1 MLLLRNTPFRKHVDN
16 MENIIQ
22 SIRLIFDS
30 MMADGDKWPYILIGS
45 VLTLIAITQCVV
57 KLSAWVK
64 DYGYAKQKERLDRLT
79 VLKNARQNNPEILL
93 DAEIDA
99 VVEKLNE
106 YDAWRRWQQ
115 ERTETAHISLSEK
128 KCQKNF
134 SIRFALIY
142 SFFLLILWGI
152 LPLLKAIG
160 LFTPEDG
167 SILSNFSIGN
177 VIIPF
182 TLNLAIVWIFAYFV
196 AYYLYKEVKKSDD
209 PVSRWFFSWMST
221 SLLFSAMIAV
231 TVENSSKYTGKFLLA
246 EFALNAIVV
255 LLVLLGF
262 TVGRGCNYV
271 INRMVFSTRL
281 SDCEQYHT
289 PLSTSQI
296 NSGFARSNILFWA
309 VFSISFELLYSGTTI
324 TNSIMMLIY
333 IGLCLLSFFSGPICF
348 LVFIYCIVLGDG
360 FAFHGHKVTFYMN
373 TDKWFHDKEE
383 RVIVDK
389 DGYPTNPN
397 RENYSFKGWEQ
408 RNNKPRM
415 VKLDELLPREKCGKI
430 ELHAQWQELRH

>member
-1 MLLLRNTPFRKHVDN
+1 MLLLRNTPFRKHVYN

-22 SIRLIFDS
+22 AIRLIFDS

-115 ERTETAHISLSEK
+115 ERTEAAHISLSEK

-177 VIIPF
+177 VIIPLHPQPGNSLDF
-182 TLNLAIVWIFAYFV
+182 RIFC
-196 AYYLYKEVKKSDD
+196 
-209 PVSRWFFSWMST
+209 R
-221 SLLFSAMIAV
+221 
-231 TVENSSKYTGKFLLA
+231 
-246 EFALNAIVV
+246 
-255 LLVLLGF
+255 
-262 TVGRGCNYV
+262 
-271 INRMVFSTRL
+271 
-281 SDCEQYHT
+281 
-289 PLSTSQI
+289 
-296 NSGFARSNILFWA
+296 
-309 VFSISFELLYSGTTI
+309 
-324 TNSIMMLIY
+324 
-333 IGLCLLSFFSGPICF
+333 LLS
-348 LVFIYCIVLGDG
+348 L
-360 FAFHGHKVTFYMN
+360 
-373 TDKWFHDKEE
+373 
-383 RVIVDK
+383 
-389 DGYPTNPN
+389 
-397 RENYSFKGWEQ
+397 
-408 RNNKPRM
+408 
-415 VKLDELLPREKCGKI
+415 
-430 ELHAQWQELRH
+430 